1 MCEKRY
7 IVKLSC
13 EEREQLET
21 LISKGKSAAKKQLK
35 ARILLHADESAAGSG
50 WNDTQIS
57 AALETYPIMVY
68 RVRQQ
73 CVEEGLESV
82 FTRKKRKV
90 PPVPPI
96 FDGEK
101 EARLISLA
109 CSATPPGQASWT
121 LRLLADK
128 AVELGIVPQASHT
141 TVGRVLKKT
150 QSSLISSNN
159 GLSRRKQT
167 VRS

>member
-7 IVKLSC
+7 IVKLSP
-13 EEREQLET
+13 EEREQLER

-35 ARILLHADESAAGSG
+35 ARILLHADESEAGSG

-57 AALETYPIMVY
+57 EALCTYPVMAY

-73 CVEEGLESV
+73 CVEEGLEAV

-90 PPVPPI
+90 PPI
-96 FDGEK
+96 ARLFDGEK

-109 CSATPPGQASWT
+109 CSQAPSGYASWT
-121 LRLLADK
+121 LRLLANK
-128 AVELGIVPQASHT
+128 VVELGIVPQASHT

-150 QSSLISSNN
+150 RLN
-159 GLSRRKQT
+159 RT
-167 VRS
+167 